1 MRWSSFAYSS
11 DAQSNRPFKRVLQRS
26 HLITLLPNKRILVA
40 GGQNNTGVLASA
52 ELYDPA
58 SGKWTATGSMKTAR
72 YGAYVVDWLSNGQ
85 ILVAGGQNNSG
96 AVTSKELYDPSTGEW
111 TLRTP

>member
-1 MRWSSFAYSS
+1 
-11 DAQSNRPFKRVLQRS
+11 
-26 HLITLLPNKRILVA
+26 
-40 GGQNNTGVLASA
+40 
-52 ELYDPA
+52 
-58 SGKWTATGSMKTAR
+58 MKTAR